1 MVRINTKTRM
11 TELRRVRR
19 ILISSKD
26 VTGVTSEKSDAVKF
40 AGQAK
45 LRWRK
50 NVKMGRTKPY
60 IGCLQSSITLWM
72 LSTSDHIVVPKL
84 SPSCLLVTEWKPCY
98 PIHLSPTPSGPKS
111 ATKWS
116 QRSHK
121 VIHHQRVRIWSS
133 SGAPVDPGITNV
145 LQVVPKKSSS
155 GPQLVVTEPLL
166 AFLIWSQLVH
176 NWSFSL

>member
-50 NVKMGRTKPY
+50 TWKWGEQSHMLLTKQYYALYVVNKWSHSGSKVVTKMFKSVQQFVTKWKQSYWCQNHLYWPY
-60 IGCLQSSITLWM
+60 RGGWRCCMASFA
-72 LSTSDHIVVPKL
+72 
-84 SPSCLLVTEWKPCY
+84 WKPFWICRRWSKIDDLGY
-98 PIHLSPTPSGPKS
+98 ALCCPQQTLSHRGCS
-111 ATKWS
+111 
-116 QRSHK
+116 
-121 VIHHQRVRIWSS
+121 
-133 SGAPVDPGITNV
+133 
-145 LQVVPKKSSS
+145 
-155 GPQLVVTEPLL
+155 
-166 AFLIWSQLVH
+166 
-176 NWSFSL
+176 

>member
-60 IGCLQSSITLWM
+60 IGCLQSSITL
-72 LSTSDHIVVPKL
+72 
-84 SPSCLLVTEWKPCY
+84 
-98 PIHLSPTPSGPKS
+98 
-111 ATKWS
+111 
-116 QRSHK
+116 
-121 VIHHQRVRIWSS
+121 
-133 SGAPVDPGITNV
+133 
-145 LQVVPKKSSS
+145 
-155 GPQLVVTEPLL
+155 
-166 AFLIWSQLVH
+166 
-176 NWSFSL
+176 